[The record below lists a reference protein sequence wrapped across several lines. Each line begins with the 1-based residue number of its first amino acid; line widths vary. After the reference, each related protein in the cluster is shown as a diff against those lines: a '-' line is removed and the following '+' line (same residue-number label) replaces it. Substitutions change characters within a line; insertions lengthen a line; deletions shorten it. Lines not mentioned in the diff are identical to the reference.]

1 MYVRQ
6 KQPFIIYKYFTKS
19 LIQYFLI
26 ALFSLIALVFFVDLI
41 ELFRRASNKVGV
53 IHLQKANFFDILGM
67 TSLKIARNIEQILPF
82 AMLIGSIFC
91 FNQWRKNNYYI
102 VTRSSGL
109 SLWKI
114 ITPSLL
120 CFFII
125 GVLSITVLNPFST
138 LLNKKF
144 ENLQSIFFEY
154 KKVNDFAFDTKGF
167 WMKQSSYGKTIIIN
181 AYGINEDSK
190 TLKKVNVFILD
201 NNAKFEKRVSAKNA
215 KFEKKISAKNAKFE
229 KNNIKLSDTRITDSK
244 TLVKNLKKYNL
255 IIDSPSNDIGV
266 SILEPDSIFIINLPN
281 YILNMKKFGLNTS
294 KHLIHLFKLICQP
307 LLLISMIL
315 LSASLMLRSSERKV
329 EAGIVSLSL
338 VVGFSLYFV
347 GDFMFALGSSE
358 RLHPILSGFGPT
370 LIGLFSGCYL
380 ISDIDEPK

>member
-19 LIQYFLI
+19 LVQYFLI
-26 ALFSLIALVFFVDLI
+26 ALFSLVALFFFVDLI
-41 ELFRRASNKVGV
+41 ELFRRSANKVGV
-53 IHLQKANFFDILGM
+53 THLQQANFFDILGM
-67 TSLKIARNIEQILPF
+67 ASLKITRNIEQILPF
-82 AMLIGSIFC
+82 AMLIGSISC

-102 VTRSSGL
+102 ITRSSGL

-120 CFFII
+120 CFFIFGI
-125 GVLSITVLNPFST
+125 FSITVLNPFST

-154 KKVNDFAFDTKGF
+154 KKINNFSFDTKGF
-167 WMKQSSYGKTIIIN
+167 WMKQTTNGNTIIIN
-181 AYGINEDSK
+181 AYGVNEDLK
-190 TLKKVNVFILD
+190 TLTDVKIFILD
-201 NNAKFEKRVSAKNA
+201 QNAKFEKKVSAKNA
-215 KFEKKISAKNAKFE
+215 KFEKSY
-229 KNNIKLSDTRITDSK
+229 IKLYDARITDSR
-244 TLVKNLKKYNL
+244 TLVKSLKKYNL
-255 IIDSPSNDIGV
+255 IIDSPSNNIGV
-266 SILEPDSIFIINLPN
+266 SVLEPDTIFIINLPS

-329 EAGIVSLSL
+329 EVGIVSLSL
-338 VVGFSLYFV
+338 VVGFSFYFI

-358 RLHPILSGFGPT
+358 RLHPILSGFWPT